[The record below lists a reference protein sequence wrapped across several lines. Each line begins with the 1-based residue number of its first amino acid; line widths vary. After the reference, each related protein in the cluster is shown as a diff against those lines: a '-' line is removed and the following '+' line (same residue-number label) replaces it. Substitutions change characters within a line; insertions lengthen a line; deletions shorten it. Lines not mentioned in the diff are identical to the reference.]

1 MYLVV
6 CHKKYENRNN
16 YHILNSSSP
25 QGANRNGTATAEE
38 ILFGPVR
45 GITQIDPSSLPL
57 GNSWHG
63 KRKKDH
69 GYRGP
74 IPSYEQVEPQTI
86 TRP

>member
-1 MYLVV
+1 MYLVA
-6 CHKKYENRNN
+6 CHTKSKNRNH
-16 YHILNSSSP
+16 YHNLENPSRIETKR
-25 QGANRNGTATAEE
+25 NRTATAEE
-38 ILFGPVR
+38 ILLGPVR

-74 IPSYEQVEPQTI
+74 IPASELLES
-86 TRP
+86 